1 MPKLKV
7 GGHIYSIIIKEMP
20 EGENNLA
27 TTDYNTA
34 TITIDKTIM
43 VQSIRESTF
52 IHEIMHA
59 MNSTFG
65 YEGVEHGLLDSL
77 AEQLYQVLKDNNLLN
92 QKTLD
97 YYLKK

>member
-1 MPKLKV
+1 MKKLKV
-7 GGHIYSIIIKEMP
+7 GGHSYKVIVTKMP

-34 TITIDKTIM
+34 TITVDKTIS

-52 IHEIMHA
+52 IHEIFHTL
-59 MNSTFG
+59 NSTWG
-65 YEGVEHGLLDSL
+65 YTGTEHGLLDSL
-77 AEQLYQVLKDNNLLN
+77 AEQLYFVLKENNLLN

-97 YYLKK
+97 DYLK